1 MIAGLDVQFFIEVL
15 TGGLLSGVM
24 YSLVAIGFVLIYKTS
39 GVLNFAQGSQLLFA
53 ALTFVSLLERGIPFL
68 AALAIA
74 LAIMIAL
81 GVAIERLVLRPL
93 VNKPPMT
100 LFMAT
105 LGLSYVIEGA
115 AQLLWGTQVHG
126 LDLGIDDTPLEV
138 WGVLISK
145 FDLFAAG
152 AAAIMVAALTLFF
165 RYSRAGL
172 AFRAVADDQ
181 FAALAVGLRLPRIW
195 AIVWATSGIV
205 ALVAGLLW
213 GARLGVQFSL
223 SLVVLKA
230 LPVLVL
236 GGFDSIAGAIV
247 GGLVIGAIEKLGEV
261 YIGPYFGGG
270 IESWIAYAVALAFL
284 LVRPSGLF
292 GQKLI
297 ERV

>member
-1 MIAGLDVQFFIEVL
+1 MP
-15 TGGLLSGVM
+15 
-24 YSLVAIGFVLIYKTS
+24 FV
-39 GVLNFAQGSQLLFA
+39 
-53 ALTFVSLLERGIPFL
+53 

-74 LAIMIAL
+74 LAAMIAL
-81 GVAIERLVLRPL
+81 GLAIERTVLRPL
-93 VNKPPMT
+93 VNRPPIT

-126 LDLGIDDTPLEV
+126 LDLGIDDAPIEIS
-138 WGVLISK
+138 GILIST

-152 AAAIMVAALTLFF
+152 VAATMVALLTVFF
-165 RYSRAGL
+165 RYTRVGL
-172 AFRAVADDQ
+172 SFRAVADDQ
-181 FAALAVGLRLPRIW
+181 FAALSVGLRLPRIW
-195 AIVWATSGIV
+195 ATVWATSGIV

-236 GGFDSIAGAIV
+236 GGFNSIAGAIV
-247 GGLVIGAIEKLGEV
+247 GGLIVGAIEKIGEV
-261 YIGPYFGGG
+261 YVGPYFGGG

-292 GQKLI
+292 GQKLV